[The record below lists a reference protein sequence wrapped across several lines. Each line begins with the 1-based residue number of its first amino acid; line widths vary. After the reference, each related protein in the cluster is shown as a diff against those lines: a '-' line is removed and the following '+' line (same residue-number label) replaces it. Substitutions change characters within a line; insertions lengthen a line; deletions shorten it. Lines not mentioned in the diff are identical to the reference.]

1 MYTYNIYIDYIFI
14 IFTFIYIMHKGMNK
28 GMNKEIKEEEFEK
41 FLHELFEEIYRKYG
55 NGLIYRSKL

>member
-14 IFTFIYIMHKGMNK
+14 IFTFIYIMHKGMNQ
-28 GMNKEIKEEEFEK
+28 GTNQGIKEEEFEK

-55 NGLIYRSKL
+55 NRLIYRSKL

>member
-1 MYTYNIYIDYIFI
+1 
-14 IFTFIYIMHKGMNK
+14 MNK